1 MRSYLPRSRE
11 RERKRGRG
19 AKRSARRLYSGVRKG
34 VSRIIQRW
42 NLLRA
47 LNRTCEMTN
56 ALQDASRLSD
66 RLPWRDSCVF
76 GAAEIIYKTRDEII
90 IFREWGFLQY
100 RRGWISLDFIRK
112 MRRNIYIW
120 KNIYFIRGKLIK
132 EYNYIG
138 NKIFSIS
145 TDIIFIYPPSHEGSN
160 LRISSWF

>member
-1 MRSYLPRSRE
+1 
-11 RERKRGRG
+11 
-19 AKRSARRLYSGVRKG
+19 
-34 VSRIIQRW
+34 
-42 NLLRA
+42 
-47 LNRTCEMTN
+47 MTN

-90 IFREWGFLQY
+90 FREWGFLQY
-100 RRGWISLDFIRK
+100 RRGWISLHFIRK

-145 TDIIFIYPPSHEGSN
+145 TDIIFIYPPSHGSN
-160 LRISSWF
+160 LRISDRVDFNNIFQVVLLARVRLGCWTSKKKYQERGGVPREARGKASP